1 MSTETRNL
9 FIIEHT
15 YYDFNSSNLSTE
27 GIEKIDTVMDFIK
40 SCFDDKKVSLF
51 FEPNQKWIHQSATL
65 SAKSLGVIAEEAL
78 NLNSYNMDNGNAR
91 KMIGLIN
98 SKNCGENVVL
108 ITSNRGVMDLI
119 REFKKTYPGAMSFYR
134 NLDLE
139 LLNKLKNGR
148 LSFVGFPNRDIEA
161 HMFRIPVKVLTPI
174 NTKVS
179 MV

>member
-9 FIIEHT
+9 FIIEHN
-15 YYDFNSSNLSTE
+15 YYDFNTSNLSTE
-27 GIEKIDTVMDFIK
+27 GVEKIDTVVDFIT

-51 FEPNQKWIHQSATL
+51 FEPSQKWIHQSATL

-91 KMIGLIN
+91 KMMGLIN
-98 SKNCGENVVL
+98 SKNCGGNVVL

-139 LLNKLKNGR
+139 LLNKVKNGR
-148 LSFVGFPNRDIEA
+148 LYFVGFPNRDIKA
-161 HMFRIPVKVLTPI
+161 HMFRIPGKELIALDAT
-174 NTKVS
+174 S
-179 MV
+179 SS